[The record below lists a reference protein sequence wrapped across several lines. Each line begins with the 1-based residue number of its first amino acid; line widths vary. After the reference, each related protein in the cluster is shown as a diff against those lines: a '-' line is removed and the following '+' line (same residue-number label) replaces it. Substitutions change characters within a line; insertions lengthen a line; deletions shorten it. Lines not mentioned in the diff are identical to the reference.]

1 MNPEE
6 QNQESLTER
15 AAEFITHSR
24 KMVVFTGAGISTES
38 GIPDFRSPG
47 GVWSKYDPDDFT
59 IQKVYQQCQDAATD
73 MGDDGQERR
82 DGQGGAQPCP
92 SRHRRT
98 GEAGQARLHHHPE
111 RGQPTPNSGKQ
122 PRQGLR
128 APREHAMGSLLELH
142 QRYPLERV
150 AETTQAITETPEC
163 PSCRGILKPDAV
175 FFGETLLYD
184 TLSRATEH
192 SRSCDV
198 FVVIGST
205 LTVTPA
211 AFMPQY
217 ARDAGARIITVNLSP
232 TPMDRQT
239 SVLIRSKAGEAV
251 PPIVDRVKAKLE
263 SHRRQRIK

>member
-1 MNPEE
+1 MSPEE

-47 GVWSKYDPDDFT
+47 GVWSKYDPNDFT
-59 IQKVYQQCQDAATD
+59 IQKFTNSAKTRRLVWEM
-73 MGDDGQERR
+73 MGKSGVMAKAEPNPAHHAIAELERLGKL
-82 DGQGGAQPCP
+82 DCIITQNVDNLHQI
-92 SRHRRT
+92 
-98 GEAGQARLHHHPE
+98 AG
-111 RGQPTPNSGKQ
+111 NS
-122 PRQGLR
+122 PDRVF
-128 APREHAMGSLLELH
+128 ELH
-142 QRYPLERV
+142 GNMRWARCLNCNRRYPLERV
-150 AETTQAITETPEC
+150 AETAQAITEAPEC
-163 PSCRGILKPDAV
+163 PSCRGILKPGAV
-175 FFGETLLYD
+175 FFGETLPYD

-205 LTVTPA
+205 LTV
-211 AFMPQY
+211 
-217 ARDAGARIITVNLSP
+217 NLSP
-232 TPMDRQT
+232 TPMDRQA

-251 PPIVDRVKAKLE
+251 PPIIDRVKAKLE